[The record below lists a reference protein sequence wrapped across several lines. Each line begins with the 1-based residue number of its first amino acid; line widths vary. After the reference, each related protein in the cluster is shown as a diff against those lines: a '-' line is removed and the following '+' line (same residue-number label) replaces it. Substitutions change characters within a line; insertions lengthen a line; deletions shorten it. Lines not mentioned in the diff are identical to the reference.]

1 MNSSGHRRLFRWN
14 RDKHGDSFDASTD
27 GGRSSHALPVSKSGS
42 PVPSESIPKSY
53 AQSRINSE
61 SGKKYDESSQDFSG
75 HRSRDDSVV
84 ETKLWRNKL
93 TKNLRGKFSPRS
105 GLQIR
110 KRRNKKDLKKEAE
123 SRFLRTTSLSD
134 VDDTLTRND
143 SRGWHKRNGHPRN
156 LAHAKRRGDD
166 SLEFA
171 RKQSPPSST
180 VFFEQG
186 MYSAASAEE
195 LGYETM
201 TGFTDAPKESD
212 QQLEM
217 KRANYGTGHSKR
229 KFRLRPHHCFEK
241 ATYMTEEDIYSD
253 SIEPSQSFEFLKSYL
268 APTAFTEPKG
278 ERDGKIEESYGS
290 PETDGRVGALR
301 VEVLGCVSLARQKPD
316 VATYLVCGDSAF
328 CTDVISGY
336 RSPMW
341 PSASKRAAVFPIHHA
356 FSRLYIGVFDVKAR
370 KSNKQTDAFCG
381 RVTVDICSLR
391 PGTEYDITLALRA
404 STFVY
409 DRRRR
414 GVVRLRFSLHWFS
427 ERGAI
432 LSYFNQPRSLVQAC
446 PLVSGSPVIP
456 CAEPRTFRNLA
467 LTVHGQDLPGKYSRS
482 AFRATMRE
490 FNLYQ
495 VNIRHLLKTNVI
507 EAVLYEKP
515 IVSVCLF
522 LAGMHCVVS
531 NSVHMVPPYFLAYL
545 LIQLHESYQHYVQSS
560 VYNCG
565 YKPLTFFEVFQALIF
580 NTTGRDRMFES
591 ISVAKQAKQRG
602 NVRQHK
608 QLADM
613 DSDRGEGGLVTHPP
627 DHQEFPFSDRDA
639 YPNFG
644 VDDALAP
651 SLKKGRG
658 GENSLHGRLSVYYTA
673 IPKTDPSGYVD
684 GISSDE
690 SGDADNDDETITT
703 ETGMDDSMFHLD
715 MEGED
720 DGLEPDDHL
729 ELASQSNLPLAA
741 SNRRRIKL
749 GPAQNTD
756 TSAAVRVPPQIHLK
770 KMENI
775 FHKLSKKLSVE
786 LVAAPMDRNLGGTV
800 DTSHL
805 AMRGSLALTTEA
817 LQAQEKLGKKAIYD
831 EFDRLLGLETR
842 TANPV
847 LRIASA
853 FLGPLMRII
862 RVFVYLVR
870 VLFNLTTWRDP
881 YMSFFLFICL
891 SVLCLILAIF
901 PWRVFFFLTTF
912 LFLGPQNIFLRTHL
926 ENKAAK
932 IPKEHRE
939 KTGNK
944 DEAYPTEQ
952 RRDHKTSEL
961 QLGVSSNSRLDHRK
975 VFFRK
980 NTSRELST
988 DKPHLIGPLYQ
999 DERPVF
1005 SVQHGSVA
1013 SRKLRPRS
1021 VAIPYNRLRKE
1032 RFYDWPPDP
1041 TVSRATPLHFAYG
1054 EETERRRRDNIFSS
1068 DLVMSLQERD
1078 KNENRIFRQRL
1089 LEASLGEN

>member
-14 RDKHGDSFDASTD
+14 RDKHGDSFDASTE
-27 GGRSSHALPVSKSGS
+27 GGGSSHALPVSKSGS
-42 PVPSESIPKSY
+42 PVPSDSIPKSF
-53 AQSRINSE
+53 AQSRINWE

-110 KRRNKKDLKKEAE
+110 KRRDKKDLKEEAE

-156 LAHAKRRGDD
+156 LAHAKKRGDD

-186 MYSAASAEE
+186 MYSAASVEE

-495 VNIRHLLKTNVI
+495 VNIRHLLKTSVI

-515 IVSVCLF
+515 IVSFCLF

-602 NVRQHK
+602 NIRQHK

-651 SLKKGRG
+651 SLKKGR
-658 GENSLHGRLSVYYTA
+658 A

-862 RVFVYLVR
+862 R
-870 VLFNLTTWRDP
+870 
-881 YMSFFLFICL
+881 
-891 SVLCLILAIF
+891 
-901 PWRVFFFLTTF
+901 
-912 LFLGPQNIFLRTHL
+912 NIFLRTHL

-932 IPKEHRE
+932 TPKEHRE